1 MWELNEQKFEN
12 YLGDVHVVHDDR
24 GDVAGEHVDRDD
36 GHHLSDHCRKEK
48 RMDETGF

>member
-1 MWELNEQKFEN
+1 MNKGKHD
-12 YLGDVHVVHDDR
+12 LGDVYVVHDDR

-36 GHHLSDHCRKEK
+36 GHHLPDHCGKEK